1 MSMIPRCSRCDAK
14 LDPYGRDGGHAWC
27 LECLAEHRELLALR
41 DADSTIGDPLK
52 ARRVA

>member
-41 DADSTIGDPLK
+41 DAECGPDPLPW
-52 ARRVA
+52 RDVA